1 MRSAREIAF
10 RLRQEAWNLRMWL
23 RPPKLPAAASGSMAP
38 KLPDAS
44 PVAERLRDT
53 AYARQVVSL
62 ADEILTH
69 RFRLLGLVL
78 DLGEKID
85 LVGLSF

>member
-1 MRSAREIAF
+1 
-10 RLRQEAWNLRMWL
+10 
-23 RPPKLPAAASGSMAP
+23 MAP

-78 DLGEKID
+78 DLGEKIEWRRD
-85 LVGLSF
+85 AGHNKNTGLS